1 MEAIK
6 KHYNR
11 DFKLKIVKLSFEKVK
26 LEDIAREFNI
36 TYRTLWN
43 WRQIYIINGEENFS
57 VLGKT
62 KLTDQEKKIYDL
74 EIKTRKLDTEF
85 KIIEKNEFLS
95 NNFISSIVS

>member
-36 TYRTLWN
+36 TYRTL
-43 WRQIYIINGEENFS
+43 
-57 VLGKT
+57 
-62 KLTDQEKKIYDL
+62 
-74 EIKTRKLDTEF
+74 
-85 KIIEKNEFLS
+85 
-95 NNFISSIVS
+95 